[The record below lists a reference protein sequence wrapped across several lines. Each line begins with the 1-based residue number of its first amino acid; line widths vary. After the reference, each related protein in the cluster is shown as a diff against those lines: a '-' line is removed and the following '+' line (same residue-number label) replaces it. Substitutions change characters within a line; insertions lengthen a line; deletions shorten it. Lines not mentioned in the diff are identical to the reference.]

1 MTSLLYCQKSIS
13 LKIFSSSSL
22 ISLNNTLAI
31 CMYRCPPKLFLFP
44 KKPKN
49 MQIKEHSRVHLVCLS
64 KNLSLFLSPLSFTST
79 SIVPFSSS
87 FVVFFYITFFLIFI
101 HPLLTRQDGKFG
113 EERLVQGPSQH
124 TLPTP
129 FVLFTLKH
137 KKSVFTNNRMT
148 S

>member
-13 LKIFSSSSL
+13 LKIFFLSL
-22 ISLNNTLAI
+22 ISLNDTLAI

-64 KNLSLFLSPLSFTST
+64 KNLSFPPLLYLHFYRTIFFFFRCIFLYYFLSD
-79 SIVPFSSS
+79 PFPACT
-87 FVVFFYITFFLIFI
+87 V
-101 HPLLTRQDGKFG
+101 LTRQDGTFG

-137 KKSVFTNNRMT
+137 KKSVFTYNKMT

>member
-1 MTSLLYCQKSIS
+1 MIPLQFACIGAHLSCFCFRKNPKICR
-13 LKIFSSSSL
+13 LKNIVAF
-22 ISLNNTLAI
+22 IWCA
-31 CMYRCPPKLFLFP
+31 
-44 KKPKN
+44 
-49 MQIKEHSRVHLVCLS
+49 CLRI
-64 KNLSLFLSPLSFTST
+64 SLFLSPLSFTST

-101 HPLLTRQDGKFG
+101 HPLLTRQDGTFG

-137 KKSVFTNNRMT
+137 KKSVFTYNKMT